1 MKIRVLLVLLVLS
14 LAANV
19 WLIGKVSRSAG
30 TAPSLVALDS
40 PAAEGSARAP
50 AAASHRSAA
59 NVSAAVPAQL
69 VERLRVAKSDAE
81 IRMLIGDLRAAGT
94 PGAVIRAIVNEL
106 LNARFASRQPT
117 QPFWRRNTPT
127 PEFVAATQALAT
139 ERQALLE
146 SLIGDDASPAA
157 TLTAAQREQR
167 YGRISDEKLNAVARL
182 EREYDEMRARAGAE
196 RETNIANRMN
206 GEMDQQRLLE
216 LEKLRD
222 LAAILSPEEL
232 EQYELRNTQT
242 AQALMRTLGGVDVT
256 AEEFA
261 ALYRLQRAFEL
272 QHPWKVGTGSDF
284 DALSARMKAQSSVHA
299 QAEAILPPDRYHK
312 YLESVDF
319 NYASLTRFAATYPQ
333 LTRETMLKVHRLQ
346 TELQN
351 AMQPKAGGSMAPDVK
366 TYNARLVELLG
377 PEIAA
382 AYQKQPQG
390 RLFTVSGGG

>member
-1 MKIRVLLVLLVLS
+1 M
-14 LAANV
+14 
-19 WLIGKVSRSAG
+19 
-30 TAPSLVALDS
+30 
-40 PAAEGSARAP
+40 
-50 AAASHRSAA
+50 
-59 NVSAAVPAQL
+59 
-69 VERLRVAKSDAE
+69 
-81 IRMLIGDLRAAGT
+81 
-94 PGAVIRAIVNEL
+94 
-106 LNARFASRQPT
+106 
-117 QPFWRRNTPT
+117 
-127 PEFVAATQALAT
+127 AATQALAV

-146 SLIGDDASPAA
+146 SLLGDDASPAA
-157 TLTAAQREQR
+157 TLTTAQREQR
-167 YGRISDEKLNAVARL
+167 YGRLSNEKLNAVARL

-196 RETNIANRMN
+196 RETNLANRIN

-216 LEKLRD
+216 LEKLHD

-242 AQALMRTLGGVDVT
+242 AQTLMRTLGGVDVT

-272 QHPWKVGTGSDF
+272 QHPWKIGTGSDL
-284 DALSARMKAQSSVHA
+284 DALTARMKAQSAVFA
-299 QAEAILPPDRYHK
+299 QAESVLPADRYHK

-319 NYASLTRFAATYPQ
+319 GYASVTRFAAAYPQ
-333 LTRETMLKVHRLQ
+333 LTRETMLKVYRLQ

-366 TYNARLVELLG
+366 AYHARLVELLG

-390 RLFTVSGGG
+390 RLFVVSGGG